1 MPAEAEARRL
11 LRREFLVGGAATF
24 LLAACAQPQAP
35 APPAASGA
43 STPPATTP
51 GAQQVT
57 VRLESYNYGTPG
69 LGGKALQT
77 MIDEFQTMYPS
88 ITIQGRN
95 TSPSPDGQMNTIVTE
110 RAAGDPP
117 EIAQLGLNS
126 VDYAIR
132 ELGAQP
138 IDQFAPKDEYD
149 ALMQHILPTAKP
161 LGIRDGHL
169 YASPFTF
176 STPTLFY
183 NADIL
188 RAAGL
193 DPDTPPTTWDEV
205 HDYALQVKART
216 DRAPLNIAA
225 IGSTGD
231 WVAQSL
237 VSSNGG
243 TLLSA
248 DGLTPTFNQP
258 PAVDTFKWFQSLVAD
273 GTHPPL
279 NANDAVDAFNNGNLA
294 MFLNTTALLYAAE
307 AAASGKFDLRTS
319 GEPSFGTQTVHPVNS
334 GSGLFVFTT
343 DPVRQRAAWEFLNFA
358 ASQRGFT
365 IITSMIGYVP
375 QRDDVVDDPR
385 YLKPFADKDPNLL
398 TAYKQLPGLE
408 PWINWSKAKQG
419 VQAES
424 LFIESL
430 QNVVYGGQDA
440 QSTMDSTANRVA
452 ALLAT
457 G

>member
-1 MPAEAEARRL
+1 
-11 LRREFLVGGAATF
+11 
-24 LLAACAQPQAP
+24 
-35 APPAASGA
+35 
-43 STPPATTP
+43 
-51 GAQQVT
+51 
-57 VRLESYNYGTPG
+57 
-69 LGGKALQT
+69 
-77 MIDEFQTMYPS
+77 
-88 ITIQGRN
+88 
-95 TSPSPDGQMNTIVTE
+95 MNMIVTE

-117 EIAQLGLNS
+117 DIAQLGLNS

-138 IDQFAPKDEYD
+138 IDQFAPKDAYD
-149 ALMQHILPTAKP
+149 ALMQHILPTARP
-161 LGIRDGHL
+161 LGMRDGHL

-188 RAAGL
+188 RSAGL
-193 DPDTPPTTWDEV
+193 DPDAPPTTWDDL
-205 HDYALQVKART
+205 HTYALQVKART
-216 DRAPLNIAA
+216 DKAALNIAA
-225 IGSTGD
+225 IGTTGD

-248 DGLTPTFNQP
+248 DGLTPTFNQSQ
-258 PAVDTFKWFQSLVAD
+258 AVETFKWLQSLVAD

-279 NANDAVDAFNNGNLA
+279 NSNDAIAAFNNGNLA
-294 MFLNTTALLYAAE
+294 LFLNSTALLYAAE
-307 AAASGKFDLRTS
+307 AAASGKYELRTT

-334 GSGLFVFTT
+334 GSGLFVFAT
-343 DPVRQRAAWEFLNFA
+343 DSARQRAAWEFLNFA

-375 QRDDVVDDPR
+375 QRDDVVDDPQ
-385 YLKPFADKDPNLL
+385 YLKPFVDKDPNLL

-408 PWINWSKAKQG
+408 PWLNWSKARQG

-424 LFIESL
+424 LFVEAL
-430 QNVVYGGQDA
+430 QNVVYGGQEP
-440 QSTMDSTANRVA
+440 QSTMDTTANRVA
-452 ALLAT
+452 GLLAD